1 MPIPPKFL
9 SKSGYILKGEDTH
22 EQLMLAFRE
31 YFRCN
36 EKWEGGT
43 SDEAGMLARN
53 ALAIIRI
60 LARDR
65 RKELQSLRKERM
77 KKVRAERGKE
87 K

>member
-31 YFRCN
+31 YFRHN

-43 SDEAGMLARN
+43 SDEAGMKARN
-53 ALAIIRI
+53 ALAIIRV
-60 LARDR
+60 LASDR
-65 RKELQSLRKERM
+65 RKELQILRKERM
-77 KKVRAERGKE
+77 KQVRANRGKQE
-87 K
+87 